1 MGNAELLDR
10 EVGAAKFGVTDKQ
23 ATEGNCQE
31 RCQGC
36 RGIVKGRDLNWDMT
50 TVAHNVLRFN
60 SGFEPSLQ
68 LQSTAPQEKP
78 YPTSKC
84 KRTLP
89 VLGKVTTHLIA
100 HLPSPIS
107 SPIFHHPS
115 HRPSSIT
122 HLIAHFHR
130 PFHRPSRR
138 PSHRPSHHP
147 FPSPISPPIAL
158 KERCERAIEMGN
170 GNG

>member
-107 SPIFHHPS
+107 SPIS
-115 HRPSSIT
+115 
-122 HLIAHFHR
+122 IAHFIAHLVAHR
-130 PFHRPSRR
+130 IAHLITRFHR
-138 PSHRPSHHP
+138 PSHRPL
-147 FPSPISPPIAL
+147 PSKSDA
-158 KERCERAIEMGN
+158 KGR
-170 GNG
+170 